1 MAEVYAYN
9 PSSTRED
16 MGFITYKAYQH
27 SGGGLQKVTHDF
39 VATWHL
45 HMVHQLESKVEASY
59 ESGSSALTKLGS
71 ISSDIIRGI
80 KGVADTGTF
89 DAKGMLNS
97 VIQHAGERRG
107 ADAAAKGIGFLAE
120 KSGIG
125 ALMGIDSDDIVNSV
139 NQQLGSIGNPYLEQF
154 FDGIDF
160 RSFSFQH
167 KLIAFDREDSYIIH
181 SLINAFKYYA
191 SPALS
196 PTKARMEFPAQF
208 EVEFNFPDGKNSTIN
223 PWLPKIKRCVLESVE
238 VNHTASD
245 GWAIH
250 DTGAPVDI
258 ELSLQF
264 KEVELAYKD
273 HYRPTKESPP
283 PDYIGAAWDATTYA
297 FTNRA
302 EHYNDAPTMADRSL
316 PERITFGDRDLL
328 HRRR

>member
-71 ISSDIIRGI
+71 ISSDIIKGI

-89 DAKGMLNS
+89 DAKGMLNN
-97 VIQHAGERRG
+97 VMQHAAERG
-107 ADAAAKGIGFLAE
+107 ATTSAKALDSLV
-120 KSGIG
+120 SGTLG
-125 ALMGIDSDDIVNSV
+125 GLLMGIDSDDIVNSV

-208 EVEFNFPDGKNSTIN
+208 EVEFNFPDGENSAIN

-258 ELSLQF
+258 ELTLQF

-273 HYRPTKESPP
+273 HYRHQPNDQPS
-283 PDYIGAAWDATTYA
+283 PDYIGAAWNSATGA
-297 FTNRA
+297 WDNRA
-302 EHYNDAPTMADRSL
+302 EHLNNAKNMADRSL